1 MTLLSTVLPSVA
13 SRFRAL
19 LGACGLEP
27 PPDIDAVARKHARLI
42 VAELGRLDLDHPSAE
57 DMLFWRFK
65 RAIEEALPD
74 DRKDMP

>member
-1 MTLLSTVLPSVA
+1 MTLLATVLPSVA

-27 PPDIDAVARKHARLI
+27 APDIDALARKHARKL
-42 VAELGRLDLDHPSAE
+42 VEMGHLDLDHPSAE

-65 RAIEEALPD
+65 AAIEEAIGESHAA
-74 DRKDMP
+74 DR

>member
-1 MTLLSTVLPSVA
+1 MTRLTTILPSVS

-27 PPDIDAVARKHARLI
+27 PPDIDALARKHARKL
-42 VAELGRLDLDHPSAE
+42 VEMGHLDLDHPSAE

-65 RAIEEALPD
+65 AALEEAIASN
-74 DRKDMP
+74 REDMP